1 MRTRALLAGLCLTF
15 LVSGWGSLLAA
26 INCPRMQQLQGHSC
40 CPPKVE
46 HNSCDSDLLSHD
58 MNVADEK
65 SAALEHTGASA
76 NGTFSR
82 PTESCAHCLSHQR
95 SPSPTAAARVS
106 NQPRRSLDLVIIRP
120 LAADFTLLLPT
131 LSSKTNLSRRSPPLL
146 ASHVPKHLLLSVF
159 LI

>member
-65 SAALEHTGASA
+65 SAALKYTGASA
-76 NGTFSR
+76 KGTFDR
-82 PTESCAHCLSHQR
+82 PAGSCAHCLSHQK
-95 SPSPTAAARVS
+95 SPSPTVAARVN
-106 NQPRRSLDLVIIRP
+106 NQPKRGLDLVIVNLLTTAFTP
-120 LAADFTLLLPT
+120 LLT
-131 LSSKTNLSRRSPPLL
+131 SSGKTDISRRSPPLL